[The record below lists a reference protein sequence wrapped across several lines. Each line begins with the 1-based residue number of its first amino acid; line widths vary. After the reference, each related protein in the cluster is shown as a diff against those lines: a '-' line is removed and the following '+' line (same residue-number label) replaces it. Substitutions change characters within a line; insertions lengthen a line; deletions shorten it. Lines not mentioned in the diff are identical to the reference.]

1 MHLPE
6 PEPLDRS
13 SSQRA
18 EGLAESRPFSKAADA
33 SARQPSDIE
42 QIPGGLARAQRA
54 SDGSEPRLPALDHRQ
69 SSEEFGSI
77 KINCEVEP
85 KGFKHF

>member
-1 MHLPE
+1 MRLPE

-18 EGLAESRPFSKAADA
+18 EGLAESRPFSEAADA
-33 SARQPSDIE
+33 GSRQPFDIE
-42 QIPGGLARAQRA
+42 QISGGLARTQRA
-54 SDGSEPRLPALDHRQ
+54 GGGSEPGLPALDHRQ

-77 KINCEVEP
+77 KINCNVEP
-85 KGFKHF
+85 KGLKHF